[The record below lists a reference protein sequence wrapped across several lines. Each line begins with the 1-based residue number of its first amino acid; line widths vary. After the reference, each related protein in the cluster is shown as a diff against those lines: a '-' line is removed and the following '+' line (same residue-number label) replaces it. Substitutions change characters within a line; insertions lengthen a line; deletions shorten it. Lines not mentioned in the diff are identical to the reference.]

1 MRSGAVEKW
10 AVVAAVALGAV
21 VLLPSA
27 GLSRHPDYGVVTSV
41 QLLDGPTLARIQEL
55 GIGSVRIGLGWNLV
69 EPVQGQFDFTTLQTW
84 VDQGHAAGLHI
95 YMSLGDPPD
104 WAAPCPVCMP
114 YDLWSWY
121 DYVYQVISRFRYLG
135 NDVTFG
141 IWNEPNLD
149 KFLSPPLPDLYGD
162 LFDYADRARRDAN
175 PAARLGGPET
185 EQGAEAS
192 GWLAQVMT
200 RVGPRL
206 LPQDVITV
214 HWYPG
219 LRSPDL
225 TTYMQNVFGHIGTR
239 ETWLTE
245 TGKKA
250 VDDAEQAAGLQDIV
264 MTFNRRASSQWAK
277 IFIYRLYGGDPPD
290 DDTPFQLL
298 RADYSARPSFTTY
311 QSIMYRILSVSLAA
325 ANGRFVNADDTGG
338 YVRAKSDAIGPGET
352 FELDDLNGGRLETG
366 DLVRLRT
373 SSGNY
378 FHVAARN
385 RPLLANDPCGCNDDS
400 LLVVGAID
408 DASGQGGHISLRSYL
423 TGDYASLDPGR
434 AADIFMTARTVGSR
448 ETFVLTVH

>member
-1 MRSGAVEKW
+1 MRPGVFVKS
-10 AVVAAVALGAV
+10 VAIASLVLGADAV
-21 VLLPSA
+21 PPSA
-27 GLSRHPDYGVVTSV
+27 GLSPHPDYGVVTSV
-41 QLLDGPTLARIQEL
+41 QLLDGPTLARIQQL
-55 GIGSVRIGLGWNLV
+55 GIGSVRIGVGWNLV

-84 VDQGHAAGLHI
+84 IDQGHAAGLHI
-95 YMSLGDPPD
+95 YMSLGDPPE
-104 WAAPCPVCMP
+104 WAAPCAVCMP

-121 DYVYQVISRFRYLG
+121 DYVYRVISHFRYLG

-162 LFDYADRARRDAN
+162 LFDYADLARRDAN
-175 PAARLGGPET
+175 PAARLAGPET
-185 EQGAEAS
+185 DQGADPS
-192 GWLAQVMT
+192 GWFAQVMT
-200 RVGPRL
+200 RLGPRL

-225 TTYMQNVFGHIGTR
+225 TGYLQNIFGRVGTR

-250 VDDAEQAAGLQDIV
+250 VDDAEQAAGLRDIV

-298 RADYSARPSFTTY
+298 RADYSTRPSFVTY
-311 QSIMYRILSVSLAA
+311 QSIMYRILSVSLTA
-325 ANGRFVNADDTGG
+325 ANGRFVNADEAGG
-338 YVRAKSDAIGPGET
+338 YVRAKSDAVGSGET
-352 FELDDLNGGRLETG
+352 FELDDLDGGRLESG
-366 DLVRLRT
+366 DFVRLRT
-373 SSGNY
+373 SGGNY
-378 FHVAARN
+378 FRVGARN

-400 LLVVGAID
+400 LFVVGVD
-408 DASGQGGHISLRSYL
+408 DFSGQTGRLSLRSYL
-423 TGDYASLDPGR
+423 TGDYASLDAGR
-434 AADIFMTARTVGSR
+434 ASDIFMTAPSAGSR
-448 ETFVLTVH
+448 ETFSLIVH